1 MAQIVLKNIWK
12 SFGKKQVVK
21 DFSMIIRDGEC
32 FTFLGPSG
40 CGKTVILRMIA
51 GFERPDKGEIFIGD
65 RLVASGEKHY
75 SLAPELRDI
84 GVVFQDYAVW
94 PHKTVFQNVAYPL
107 QIKKV
112 HKEEL
117 TERTHKAILQVGLK
131 GYESRYP
138 YQLSGGQQQRVALA
152 RALVPKP
159 ALLLLDEP
167 LNNLDANLREE
178 MRFEIKTLQ
187 KEYGVTVLYV
197 THDQDVALA
206 ISDRILVFDKN
217 GNTRQVGTP
226 EELYDDPKD
235 SYIYKFMGVSN
246 FLSVEVRQGIA
257 YLQETGEVV
266 VNNRSLSDGQITLAC
281 RPSDV
286 ILSKNNGVPA
296 RIMRTAYLGHNFD
309 YRLNVA
315 GSEVRAQIDTH
326 DALEGG
332 LVFEPGQECMA
343 SFERV
348 KWFSAEEAKEE
359 VL

>member
-12 SFGKKQVVK
+12 SYGKKDVVK
-21 DFSMIIRDGEC
+21 DFSMTIDDGEC

-51 GFERPDKGEIFIGD
+51 GFERPDRGEIYIGD

-75 SLAPELRDI
+75 SLPPESRDI

-107 QIKKV
+107 QIKRV

-117 TERTHKAILQVGLK
+117 KQRTNTAVAQVGLK
-131 GYESRYP
+131 NYEKRYP

-152 RALVPKP
+152 RALVPRP
-159 ALLLLDEP
+159 SVLLLDEP

-178 MRFEIKTLQ
+178 MRFEIKILQ
-187 KEYGVTVLYV
+187 REYGVTVLYV

-217 GNTRQVGTP
+217 GSIRQVGRP
-226 EELYDDPKD
+226 EELYENPKD

-246 FLSVEVRQGIA
+246 FLPADVRDGKA
-257 YLQETGEVV
+257 YLKGTGDLISDQAP
-266 VNNRSLSDGQITLAC
+266 VNNGDMTLAS

-286 ILSKNNGVPA
+286 ILSRENGIVA
-296 RIMRTAYLGHNFD
+296 KVMRVAYLGSNFD
-309 YRLNVA
+309 YRLSLGA
-315 GSEVRAQIDTH
+315 FEVRAQMDTH
-326 DALEGG
+326 DALAQR
-332 LVFEPGQECMA
+332 LIFEPGEEC
-343 SFERV
+343 RITLN
-348 KWFSAEEAKEE
+348 KITWFDAEQAKEE

>member
-1 MAQIVLKNIWK
+1 MT
-12 SFGKKQVVK
+12 
-21 DFSMIIRDGEC
+21 IRDGEC

-51 GFERPDKGEIFIGD
+51 GFERPDRGEILIGD
-65 RLVASGEKHY
+65 RLVASGERHY

-112 HKEEL
+112 HKQEL
-117 TERTHKAILQVGLK
+117 IERTNKAIRQVGLK
-131 GYESRYP
+131 GYETRLP

-206 ISDRILVFDKN
+206 ISDRILVFDKD
-217 GNTRQVGTP
+217 GRIRQVGTP
-226 EELYDDPKD
+226 EELFDNPKD
-235 SYIYKFMGVSN
+235 GYIYKFMGVSN
-246 FLSVEVRQGIA
+246 FLPTEVKKGKAYIA
-257 YLQETGEVV
+257 GTEDVV
-266 VNNRSLSDGQITLAC
+266 VSKVDLADGRIVLAC

-286 ILSKNNGVPA
+286 ILSDKNGVLA
-296 RIMRTAYLGHNFD
+296 KVMRTAYLGHNFD
-309 YRLNVA
+309 YRLDVA
-315 GSEVRAQIDTH
+315 GSEIRAQIDTH
-326 DALEGG
+326 EALESGMI
-332 LVFEPGQECMA
+332 LEQGQECMV
-343 SFERV
+343 SFDRI
-348 KWFSAEEAKEE
+348 KWFDTEEAKEE

>member
-1 MAQIVLKNIWK
+1 MADIILKNVWK
-12 SFGKKQVVK
+12 SYGKKEVVR
-21 DFSMIIRDGEC
+21 DFSMTIKDGEC

-51 GFERPDKGEIFIGD
+51 GFERPDRGEIYIGD
-65 RLVASGEKHY
+65 RLVASGERHY
-75 SLAPELRDI
+75 AMPPETRDI

-107 QIKKV
+107 QLKRIN
-112 HKEEL
+112 KEEI
-117 TERTHKAILQVGLK
+117 TQRTNKAVSQVGLK
-131 GYESRYP
+131 NYEKRLP

-152 RALVPKP
+152 RALVPRP
-159 ALLLLDEP
+159 AVLLLDEP

-178 MRFEIKTLQ
+178 MRFEIKVLQ

-206 ISDRILVFDKN
+206 ISDRILVFDKH
-217 GNTRQVGTP
+217 GAIRQVGTP

-246 FLSVEVRQGIA
+246 FLPTDIKGGIP
-257 YLQETGEVV
+257 YLKPTGEAIGPETE
-266 VNNRSLSDGQITLAC
+266 LKDGPMTMAC

-286 ILSKNNGVPA
+286 ILSREGGVRA
-296 RIMRTAYLGHNFD
+296 KVMRVAYLGHNFD
-309 YRLNVA
+309 YRLSI
-315 GSEVRAQIDTH
+315 GDSEVRAQIDTH
-326 DALEGG
+326 EALERK
-332 LVFEPGQECMA
+332 LVFEPGDECRA
-343 SFERV
+343 SFGRV
-348 KWFSAEEAKEE
+348 KWFEPEQAKEE

>member
-12 SFGKKQVVK
+12 SYGKKDVVK
-21 DFSMIIRDGEC
+21 DFSMTINDGEC

-51 GFERPDKGEIFIGD
+51 GFERPDRGEIYIGD

-75 SLAPELRDI
+75 SLPPEARDI

-107 QIKKV
+107 HIKKV
-112 HKEEL
+112 HKKEL
-117 TERTHKAILQVGLK
+117 KQRTNTAVAQVGLK
-131 GYESRYP
+131 NYEKRYP

-152 RALVPKP
+152 RALVPRP
-159 ALLLLDEP
+159 SVLLLDEP

-178 MRFEIKTLQ
+178 MRFEIKVLQ
-187 KEYGVTVLYV
+187 REYGVTVLYV

-217 GNTRQVGTP
+217 GSIRQVGKP
-226 EELYDDPKD
+226 EELYDNPKD

-246 FLSVEVRQGIA
+246 FVPADIRGGKA
-257 YLQETGEVV
+257 YLKGTKEVV
-266 VNNRSLSDGQITLAC
+266 CEDASFADGAMTMAS

-286 ILSKNNGVPA
+286 LLSRQDGVLA
-296 RIMRTAYLGHNFD
+296 KVMRVAYLGNNFD
-309 YRLNVA
+309 YRLSLGDV
-315 GSEVRAQIDTH
+315 EVRAQMDTH
-326 DALEGG
+326 EALAQR
-332 LVFEPGQECMA
+332 LIFEPGEECRI
-343 SFERV
+343 SFGKM
-348 KWFSAEEAKEE
+348 KWFDAEQAKEE